1 MCSFLC
7 LVQIL
12 GLHDGTHSHDD
23 EFHNE
28 DKEYLW
34 KILCLIAGIY
44 GFFLI
49 EKVFSYLVPSHAH
62 VSFFFPIF
70 LKLLTLKKTNSST

>member
-7 LVQIL
+7 SVQIL

-23 EFHNE
+23 ELYNE

-49 EKVFSYLVPSHAH
+49 EKVFSYLVPSHVH
-62 VSFFFPIF
+62 VSFFFPLF
-70 LKLLTLKKTNSST
+70 YKFTDNGKR